1 MPAIYFAFK
10 LYCPIFVNTSTFGRK
25 NWGLGGVEL
34 IIQYI
39 LVDVIAVI
47 VPDDEKNKF
56 TEWCVT
62 TQIL

>member
-1 MPAIYFAFK
+1 M
-10 LYCPIFVNTSTFGRK
+10 
-25 NWGLGGVEL
+25 EL